1 MLRAFDSGIF
11 DASTALQRRCRA
23 VSTMD
28 PRQNLLYG
36 AGIHVCPGA
45 PLARLEL
52 RVALESL
59 LGRSAQIELAPGHP
73 PVLATYPASGFAS
86 LPSVIRLGG

>member
-1 MLRAFDSGIF
+1 
-11 DASTALQRRCRA
+11 
-23 VSTMD
+23 MD